1 MNKALKIALKV
12 GASIAI
18 NAAVGYVVMGK
29 GGALDPKDV
38 VKVAKNAKKKVC
50 DYFAEVRTELLED
63 K

>member
-18 NAAVGYVVMGK
+18 NAAVGYVVMGT
-29 GGALDPKDV
+29 GGALDP
-38 VKVAKNAKKKVC
+38 
-50 DYFAEVRTELLED
+50 RTLL